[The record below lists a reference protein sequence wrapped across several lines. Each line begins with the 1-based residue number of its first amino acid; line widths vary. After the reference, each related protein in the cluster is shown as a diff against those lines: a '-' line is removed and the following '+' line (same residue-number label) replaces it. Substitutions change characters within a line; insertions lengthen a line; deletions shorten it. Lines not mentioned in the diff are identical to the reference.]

1 MRLLASIGQDV
12 RYGLRLLVGNLRHT
26 TAAVAALAIG
36 IGVSTALLT
45 AYHAMVARPL
55 DARHPG
61 EMVNLALARQS
72 GAVDFSFSYPDY
84 ESYRHAVASFSGVVA
99 FSVEHL
105 LVSGGSG
112 RPTSGDSHPVGRSG
126 AGISNAEPV
135 SVFAVSDNY
144 FSVLGVPV
152 TRGRAFEVNGDQ
164 SSSPVALISEDY
176 WQRQLGADP
185 AVLGQTVRLN
195 GATLTIIG
203 ITPKGFV
210 GTSIV
215 APDFWVPMRLEPL
228 LHGDDAWLSD
238 REHAFC
244 RVFAR
249 LAPGATIA
257 GAQSEMS
264 AIVDQVRRQ
273 HDPRG
278 DAAQPASALVWPG
291 SPFPLPINRYAGLEL
306 TIVLILLAAGLVLI
320 VACANVASLQ
330 LARAGTRRTELQMRL
345 SLGATRRRVIRQL
358 LTESAMLGL
367 LSGIVALAV
376 TWALL
381 QVTVTVVTESLPISY
396 GAFVFHV
403 TPDLRVFAAVCL
415 LSVVSGVL
423 FGVAPAVVGSQAA
436 SEAARGSTTSRRA
449 RRLQDVLVACQVA
462 LSLVLMLGGSL
473 LIHGARQTLSREPG
487 YDAARVAAVTLQF
500 PEAEKYSDAR
510 KAAILATL
518 RDRVAATPGV
528 AAVTSAFTPDDLRF
542 QTAVE
547 VVDDATAAAGRQTS
561 VLPYT
566 LVEPAYFDALGIRT
580 EQGRTFDPRD
590 SRAVIVSE
598 SAARHLWP
606 HQDPIGQRLRL
617 GRTDEPPRSTRPLVA
632 DGLVYEVAGVVS
644 DTRGVAFDGS
654 DARRLYLPLANGR
667 TQDRPLLV
675 RTRSDAAPL
684 LRTLQ
689 ATAASVDSDLVVTAT
704 TLQDQLREAA
714 PFVVSSVAAA
724 VATVLGLLGLVVALM
739 GIYATVSYI
748 VMRRTREVGIRMAI
762 GATSRHILALILGE
776 SLRPVV
782 AGLVAGLVP
791 AAAAAYLLD
800 GVFYGIGTIDVPLLA
815 GVTVLFLIIAVAAA
829 LPPSRRA
836 LRVNPIA
843 ALRAE

>member
-1 MRLLASIGQDV
+1 MHFLASIGQDV

-36 IGVSTALLT
+36 IGVSTTLLT
-45 AYHAMVARPL
+45 AYNAMVARPL
-55 DARHPG
+55 DARNPG
-61 EMVNLALARQS
+61 EMVNLGLARQS

-99 FSVEHL
+99 FSFEHL

-112 RPTSGDSHPVGRSG
+112 RPTSGDSHPIGSSGVGT
-126 AGISNAEPV
+126 SNAEPV

-152 TRGRAFEVNGDQ
+152 ARGRAFEVSDDQ

-185 AVLGQTVRLN
+185 AVLGRTVRLN

-238 REHAFC
+238 RERAFC

-257 GAQSEMS
+257 RAQSEMS

-291 SPFPLPINRYAGLEL
+291 SPFPLPMNRYAGLEL
-306 TIVLILLAAGLVLI
+306 TIVLILLAAGLVLV

-403 TPDLRVFAAVCL
+403 APDLGVFAAVCL
-415 LSVVSGVL
+415 LSVVTGVL
-423 FGVAPAVVGSQAA
+423 FGVAPAVVGSQAPA
-436 SEAARGSTTSRRA
+436 SEAARGSTTSRRT
-449 RRLQDVLVACQVA
+449 RRLQSVLVACQVA

-500 PEAEKYSDAR
+500 PEAEKYTDAR
-510 KAAILATL
+510 KSALVATL

-528 AAVTSAFTPDDLRF
+528 SAVTSAFTPDDLRF

-547 VVDDATAAAGRQTS
+547 VVDDAAAGHKTS

-566 LVEPAYFDALGIRT
+566 LVEPGYFDALGIRT
-580 EQGRTFDPRD
+580 EQGRTFDSRD
-590 SRAVIVSE
+590 SRAVIVSQ

-606 HQDPIGQRLRL
+606 NQDPIGQRLRL
-617 GRTDEPPRSTRPLVA
+617 GRTDEPPRSSRPLVA
-632 DGLVYEVAGVVS
+632 DGLVYEVAGVVR

-667 TQDRPLLV
+667 AKDRPLLV

-689 ATAASVDSDLVVTAT
+689 ATAASVDSDLVVTTT

-724 VATVLGLLGLVVALM
+724 VATVLGLLGLAVALM

-762 GATSRHILALILGE
+762 GATSRHVLALILGE

-815 GVTVLFLIIAVAAA
+815 GVTVLFLVIAVAAA